1 RREFRTSPPER
12 SGSERALRLPTA
24 SPGRGRGDVLAD
36 EGACTDPGDDIALA
50 QEPLIGVRHG
60 RPRNAQPPGELA
72 RRRQAL
78 AGPYS
83 AVADGAPQLFVDLAT
98 EPSASDKADVE
109 FHRRT
114 VRGLVCSTQHK
125 LALPRDRLRSLNFGV
140 RPVSEL
146 STGRTLFHWLEGTG
160 P

>member
-1 RREFRTSPPER
+1 EP
-12 SGSERALRLPTA
+12 SGSERALRPSTA
-24 SPGRGRGDVLAD
+24 GPGRRRGDVLAD
-36 EGACTDPGDDIALA
+36 EGARTDPGDDIALA

-78 AGPYS
+78 ARPQS

-125 LALPRDRLRSLNFGV
+125 LALPRDRLRSLDF
-140 RPVSEL
+140 PVHEADDRHARNRRWSDA
-146 STGRTLFHWLEGTG
+146 GTRRG
-160 P
+160 G